1 MGVPDASRCTWSPSP
16 RRSGST
22 SRRAWRSGKRRR
34 LEYLGGRDGAGALWG
49 WCPMTLHDAT
59 RRWLVAGL
67 VAGLVLAASVTGVG
81 AQAPGADQT
90 SKVATDQ
97 ATALAKQ
104 QQNPIS
110 SLISVPLQG
119 NWDFGL
125 GDRDATGT
133 LFNIQPVVPFG
144 VSRSTNLIL
153 RVILPL
159 ASQPGSGDA
168 RVNGVGDVVMTA
180 FFSPAK
186 SGRFTWG
193 RGRSSCCRR
202 RRTTRS
208 AARSSASGHRRWSSP
223 SRDPGRSACCST
235 TSGPPAAP
243 TTARTSV
250 RPSCSRSSTTTCGN
264 GLAVGAVLEATANWN
279 ADEHWTAPLVF
290 TVSKVARLGNR
301 PVNFVAG
308 AGPTVASPEG
318 GSTWRFRVMA
328 VFLFPR

>member
-1 MGVPDASRCTWSPSP
+1 
-16 RRSGST
+16 
-22 SRRAWRSGKRRR
+22 
-34 LEYLGGRDGAGALWG
+34 
-49 WCPMTLHDAT
+49 MTLHDAT

-67 VAGLVLAASVTGVG
+67 VAGLLLVASVTGVG
-81 AQAPGADQT
+81 AQAPGADPT
-90 SKVATDQ
+90 PKAATDQ

-193 RGRSSCCRR
+193 AGPVVLLPTA
-202 RRTTRS
+202 TTNALGSEKFGVGPS
-208 AARSSASGHRRWSSP
+208 AVVLTQPGPWTIGLLFNHIWS
-223 SRDPGRSACCST
+223 
-235 TSGPPAAP
+235 TSGAND
-243 TTARTSV
+243 REDV
-250 RPSCSRSSTTTCGN
+250 NSTFLQPFVNFNLGN
-264 GLAVGAVLEATANWN
+264 GLAVGAVFEATANWN

-308 AGPTVASPEG
+308 AGPTIASPEG

>member
-1 MGVPDASRCTWSPSP
+1 
-16 RRSGST
+16 
-22 SRRAWRSGKRRR
+22 
-34 LEYLGGRDGAGALWG
+34 
-49 WCPMTLHDAT
+49 MTTHDPA
-59 RRWLVAGL
+59 RRWLVAGF
-67 VAGLVLAASVTGVG
+67 VAVLCLASTGGASAQPPAANP
-81 AQAPGADQT
+81 AA
-90 SKVATDQ
+90 KVATDQ
-97 ATALAKQ
+97 ATDLAKQ

-144 VSRSTNLIL
+144 VSRSTNLVL

-186 SGRFTWG
+186 SGRVTWG
-193 RGRSSCCRR
+193 AGPVVLLPTA
-202 RRTTRS
+202 TTNALGSEKFGVGPS
-208 AARSSASGHRRWSSP
+208 AVLLTQPGPWTIGLLFNHIWS
-223 SRDPGRSACCST
+223 
-235 TSGPPAAP
+235 TSGAND
-243 TTARTSV
+243 REDV
-250 RPSCSRSSTTTCGN
+250 SSTFLQPFVNYNLGN
-264 GLAVGAVLEATANWN
+264 GLAVGAVFEATANWN

>member
-1 MGVPDASRCTWSPSP
+1 
-16 RRSGST
+16 
-22 SRRAWRSGKRRR
+22 
-34 LEYLGGRDGAGALWG
+34 
-49 WCPMTLHDAT
+49 MTTHDPA
-59 RRWLVAGL
+59 RRWLVAGF
-67 VAGLVLAASVTGVG
+67 VAVLCLASTGGASAQPPAANP
-81 AQAPGADQT
+81 AA
-90 SKVATDQ
+90 KVATDQ
-97 ATALAKQ
+97 ATDLAKQ

-144 VSRSTNLIL
+144 VSRSTNLVL

-186 SGRFTWG
+186 SGRVTWG
-193 RGRSSCCRR
+193 AGPVVLLPTA
-202 RRTTRS
+202 TTNALGSEKFGVGPS
-208 AARSSASGHRRWSSP
+208 AVLLTQPGPWTIGLLFNHIWS
-223 SRDPGRSACCST
+223 
-235 TSGPPAAP
+235 TSGAND
-243 TTARTSV
+243 REDV
-250 RPSCSRSSTTTCGN
+250 SSTFLQPFVNYNLGN
-264 GLAVGAVLEATANWN
+264 GLAVGAVFEATANWK

-308 AGPTVASPEG
+308 AGPTLASPEG

>member
-1 MGVPDASRCTWSPSP
+1 
-16 RRSGST
+16 
-22 SRRAWRSGKRRR
+22 
-34 LEYLGGRDGAGALWG
+34 
-49 WCPMTLHDAT
+49 MTPHDAT

-67 VAGLVLAASVTGVG
+67 LLAASVTGAS
-81 AQAPGADQT
+81 AQAPGADPT
-90 SKVATDQ
+90 PNAAADQ

-133 LFNIQPVVPFG
+133 LFNIQPVVPIAI
-144 VSRSTNLIL
+144 SRSTNLIL

-168 RVNGVGDVVMTA
+168 RVNGLGDVVMTA

-193 RGRSSCCRR
+193 AGPVVLLPTA
-202 RRTTRS
+202 TTNALGSEKFGVGPS
-208 AARSSASGHRRWSSP
+208 AVVLTQPGPWTIGLLFNHIWS
-223 SRDPGRSACCST
+223 
-235 TSGPPAAP
+235 TSGASD
-243 TTARTSV
+243 REDV
-250 RPSCSRSSTTTCGN
+250 SSTFLQPFVNYNLGN

-308 AGPTVASPEG
+308 AGPTLASPEG

>member
-1 MGVPDASRCTWSPSP
+1 
-16 RRSGST
+16 
-22 SRRAWRSGKRRR
+22 
-34 LEYLGGRDGAGALWG
+34 
-49 WCPMTLHDAT
+49 MTTHDAT

-67 VAGLVLAASVTGVG
+67 VAGLVLAASVTGAS
-81 AQAPGADQT
+81 AQAPGADLT
-90 SKVATDQ
+90 AKVATDQ

-133 LFNIQPVVPFG
+133 LFNIQPVVPFA
-144 VSRSTNLIL
+144 VSRSTNLVL

-186 SGRFTWG
+186 SGRLTWG
-193 RGRSSCCRR
+193 AGPVVLLPTATNNALGSEKFGVGP
-202 RRTTRS
+202 S
-208 AARSSASGHRRWSSP
+208 AVVLTQPGPWTIGLLFNHIWS
-223 SRDPGRSACCST
+223 
-235 TSGPPAAP
+235 TSGAND
-243 TTARTSV
+243 REDV
-250 RPSCSRSSTTTCGN
+250 SSTFLQPFVNYNLGN
-264 GLAVGAVLEATANWN
+264 GLAVGAVFEATANWN

-308 AGPTVASPEG
+308 AGPTLASPEG

-328 VFLFPR
+328 VFLYPR

>member
-1 MGVPDASRCTWSPSP
+1 
-16 RRSGST
+16 
-22 SRRAWRSGKRRR
+22 
-34 LEYLGGRDGAGALWG
+34 
-49 WCPMTLHDAT
+49 MTLRDAT
-59 RRWLVAGL
+59 RRGLVAGL
-67 VAGLVLAASVTGVG
+67 VAGLVLATSVTGVG
-81 AQAPGADQT
+81 AQAPGADPT
-90 SKVATDQ
+90 PKSATDQ

-133 LFNIQPVVPFG
+133 LFNIQPVVPFA
-144 VSRSTNLIL
+144 VSRSTNLVL

-159 ASQPGSGDA
+159 ASQPGSGEA

-186 SGRFTWG
+186 SGRVTWG
-193 RGRSSCCRR
+193 AGPVVLLPTA
-202 RRTTRS
+202 TTNALGSEKFGVGPS
-208 AARSSASGHRRWSSP
+208 AVLLTQPGPWTIGLLFNHIWS
-223 SRDPGRSACCST
+223 
-235 TSGPPAAP
+235 TSGAND
-243 TTARTSV
+243 REDV
-250 RPSCSRSSTTTCGN
+250 SSTFLQPFVNYNLGN
-264 GLAVGAVLEATANWN
+264 GLAVGAVFEATANWN

>member
-1 MGVPDASRCTWSPSP
+1 
-16 RRSGST
+16 
-22 SRRAWRSGKRRR
+22 
-34 LEYLGGRDGAGALWG
+34 
-49 WCPMTLHDAT
+49 MTLRDAT

-67 VAGLVLAASVTGVG
+67 VAGLVFAASVTGVS
-81 AQAPGADQT
+81 AQAPGADPT
-90 SKVATDQ
+90 PKSATDQ

-144 VSRSTNLIL
+144 VSRSTNLVL

-159 ASQPGSGDA
+159 ASQPGSGEA

-186 SGRFTWG
+186 SGRVTWG
-193 RGRSSCCRR
+193 AGPVVLLPTA
-202 RRTTRS
+202 TTNALGSEKFGVGPS
-208 AARSSASGHRRWSSP
+208 AVLLTQPGPWTIGLLFNHIWS
-223 SRDPGRSACCST
+223 
-235 TSGPPAAP
+235 TSGAND
-243 TTARTSV
+243 REDV
-250 RPSCSRSSTTTCGN
+250 SSTFLQPFVNYNLGN
-264 GLAVGAVLEATANWN
+264 GLAVGAVFEATANWK

-308 AGPTVASPEG
+308 AGPTLASPAG

-328 VFLFPR
+328 VFLYPR

>member
-1 MGVPDASRCTWSPSP
+1 M
-16 RRSGST
+16 
-22 SRRAWRSGKRRR
+22 
-34 LEYLGGRDGAGALWG
+34 
-49 WCPMTLHDAT
+49 
-59 RRWLVAGL
+59 
-67 VAGLVLAASVTGVG
+67 TGVS
-81 AQAPGADQT
+81 AQAPGADPT
-90 SKVATDQ
+90 PKAATDQ

-133 LFNIQPVVPFG
+133 LFNIQPVVPFA
-144 VSRSTNLIL
+144 VSRSTNLVL

-168 RVNGVGDVVMTA
+168 RVNGVGDVVTTA

-186 SGRFTWG
+186 SGRVTWG
-193 RGRSSCCRR
+193 AGPVFLLPTATNNALGSEKFGVGP
-202 RRTTRS
+202 S
-208 AARSSASGHRRWSSP
+208 AVVLTQPGPWTIGLLFNHIWS
-223 SRDPGRSACCST
+223 
-235 TSGPPAAP
+235 TSGAND
-243 TTARTSV
+243 REDV
-250 RPSCSRSSTTTCGN
+250 SSTFLQPFVNYNLGN
-264 GLAVGAVLEATANWN
+264 GLAVGAVFEATANWN

-328 VFLFPR
+328 VFLYPR

>member
-1 MGVPDASRCTWSPSP
+1 
-16 RRSGST
+16 
-22 SRRAWRSGKRRR
+22 
-34 LEYLGGRDGAGALWG
+34 
-49 WCPMTLHDAT
+49 MTLHDAT

-67 VAGLVLAASVTGVG
+67 FLAASVTGVS
-81 AQAPGADQT
+81 AQAPGADPT
-90 SKVATDQ
+90 PKSATDQ

-159 ASQPGSGDA
+159 ASQPGSGEV

-186 SGRFTWG
+186 SGRLTWG
-193 RGRSSCCRR
+193 AGPVVLLPTA
-202 RRTTRS
+202 TTNALGSEKFGVGPS
-208 AARSSASGHRRWSSP
+208 AVVLTQPGPWTIGLLFNHIWS
-223 SRDPGRSACCST
+223 
-235 TSGPPAAP
+235 TSGAND
-243 TTARTSV
+243 REDV
-250 RPSCSRSSTTTCGN
+250 SSTFLQPFVNYNLGN
-264 GLAVGAVLEATANWN
+264 GLAVGAVFEATANWN

-308 AGPTVASPEG
+308 AGPTLASPEG
-318 GSTWRFRVMA
+318 GSTWRFRFMA

>member
-1 MGVPDASRCTWSPSP
+1 
-16 RRSGST
+16 
-22 SRRAWRSGKRRR
+22 
-34 LEYLGGRDGAGALWG
+34 
-49 WCPMTLHDAT
+49 MTLHDAT
-59 RRWLVAGL
+59 RRSLVAGL
-67 VAGLVLAASVTGVG
+67 VAVVCLASVGGVS
-81 AQAPGADQT
+81 AQAPGADPT
-90 SKVATDQ
+90 PKSATDQ

-193 RGRSSCCRR
+193 AGPVVLLPTA
-202 RRTTRS
+202 TTNALGSEKFGVGPS
-208 AARSSASGHRRWSSP
+208 AVVLTQPGPWTIGLLFNHIWS
-223 SRDPGRSACCST
+223 
-235 TSGPPAAP
+235 TSGASD
-243 TTARTSV
+243 REDV
-250 RPSCSRSSTTTCGN
+250 SSTFLQPFVNYNLGN

-318 GSTWRFRVMA
+318 GSTWRFRFMA

>member
-1 MGVPDASRCTWSPSP
+1 
-16 RRSGST
+16 
-22 SRRAWRSGKRRR
+22 
-34 LEYLGGRDGAGALWG
+34 
-49 WCPMTLHDAT
+49 MTPHDAT

-67 VAGLVLAASVTGVG
+67 VAGLVLAASVTGVT
-81 AQAPGADQT
+81 AQSTGADQT
-90 SKVATDQ
+90 PKVATDQ
-97 ATALAKQ
+97 ATDLAKQ

-144 VSRSTNLIL
+144 ISRSTNLVL

-159 ASQPGSGDA
+159 ASQPGSGDV

-193 RGRSSCCRR
+193 AGPVVLLPTA
-202 RRTTRS
+202 TTNALGSEKFGVGPS
-208 AARSSASGHRRWSSP
+208 AVLLTQPGPWTIGLLFNHIWS
-223 SRDPGRSACCST
+223 
-235 TSGPPAAP
+235 TSGAND
-243 TTARTSV
+243 REDV
-250 RPSCSRSSTTTCGN
+250 SSTFLQPFVNYNLGN
-264 GLAVGAVLEATANWN
+264 GLAVGAVFEATANWN

-290 TVSKVARLGNR
+290 TVSKVARLGKR

-318 GSTWRFRVMA
+318 GSSWRFRVMA

>member
-1 MGVPDASRCTWSPSP
+1 
-16 RRSGST
+16 
-22 SRRAWRSGKRRR
+22 
-34 LEYLGGRDGAGALWG
+34 
-49 WCPMTLHDAT
+49 MTLHDAT

-67 VAGLVLAASVTGVG
+67 VAGLLLVASVTGVG
-81 AQAPGADQT
+81 AQAPGADPT
-90 SKVATDQ
+90 PKAATDQ

-133 LFNIQPVVPFG
+133 LFNIQPVVPFAI
-144 VSRSTNLIL
+144 SRSTNLIL

-186 SGRFTWG
+186 TGRFTWG
-193 RGRSSCCRR
+193 AGPVVLLPTATNNALGSEKFGIGP
-202 RRTTRS
+202 S
-208 AARSSASGHRRWSSP
+208 AVVLTQPGPWTIGLLFNHIWS
-223 SRDPGRSACCST
+223 
-235 TSGPPAAP
+235 TSGAND
-243 TTARTSV
+243 REDV
-250 RPSCSRSSTTTCGN
+250 SSTFLQPFVNYNLGN
-264 GLAVGAVLEATANWN
+264 GLAVGAVFEATANWN

-308 AGPTVASPEG
+308 AGPTIASPAG

-328 VFLFPR
+328 VFLYPR

>member
-1 MGVPDASRCTWSPSP
+1 
-16 RRSGST
+16 
-22 SRRAWRSGKRRR
+22 
-34 LEYLGGRDGAGALWG
+34 
-49 WCPMTLHDAT
+49 MTTHDAT

-81 AQAPGADQT
+81 AQAPGADPT
-90 SKVATDQ
+90 PKSATDQ

-168 RVNGVGDVVMTA
+168 RINGVGDVVMTA

-186 SGRFTWG
+186 SGRVTWG
-193 RGRSSCCRR
+193 AGPVVLLPTA
-202 RRTTRS
+202 TTNALGGEKFGVGPS
-208 AARSSASGHRRWSSP
+208 AVVLTQPGPWTIGLLFNHIWS
-223 SRDPGRSACCST
+223 
-235 TSGPPAAP
+235 TSGAND
-243 TTARTSV
+243 REDV
-250 RPSCSRSSTTTCGN
+250 NSTFLQPFVNYNLGN
-264 GLAVGAVLEATANWN
+264 GLAVGAVFEATANWK

-290 TVSKVARLGNR
+290 TVSKVTRLGNR

-308 AGPTVASPEG
+308 AGPTIASPEG

>member
-1 MGVPDASRCTWSPSP
+1 M
-16 RRSGST
+16 
-22 SRRAWRSGKRRR
+22 
-34 LEYLGGRDGAGALWG
+34 LI
-49 WCPMTLHDAT
+49 DAT

-81 AQAPGADQT
+81 AQAPGADPT
-90 SKVATDQ
+90 PKAATDQ

-125 GDRDATGT
+125 GDRDVTGT
-133 LFNIQPVVPFG
+133 LFNIQPVVPFA
-144 VSRSTNLIL
+144 VSRSTNLVL

-180 FFSPAK
+180 FLSPAK
-186 SGRFTWG
+186 SGRVTWG
-193 RGRSSCCRR
+193 AGPVVLLPTA
-202 RRTTRS
+202 TTNALGSEKFGIGPS
-208 AARSSASGHRRWSSP
+208 AVVLTQPGPWTIGLLFNHIWS
-223 SRDPGRSACCST
+223 
-235 TSGPPAAP
+235 TSGAND
-243 TTARTSV
+243 REDV
-250 RPSCSRSSTTTCGN
+250 SSTFLQPFVNYNLGN
-264 GLAVGAVLEATANWN
+264 GLAVGAVFEATANWN

-308 AGPTVASPEG
+308 AGPTLASPEG

>member
-1 MGVPDASRCTWSPSP
+1 M
-16 RRSGST
+16 
-22 SRRAWRSGKRRR
+22 R
-34 LEYLGGRDGAGALWG
+34 LLDV
-49 WCPMTLHDAT
+49 T
-59 RRWLVAGL
+59 RRCCEAGL
-67 VAGLVLAASVTGVG
+67 VAGLVVLLSLASVGGVS
-81 AQAPGADQT
+81 AQSPAADAPPKA
-90 SKVATDQ
+90 AADQ
-97 ATALAKQ
+97 ATDLAKQ

-193 RGRSSCCRR
+193 AGPVVLLPTATNNALGSEKFGVGP
-202 RRTTRS
+202 S
-208 AARSSASGHRRWSSP
+208 AVVLTQPGPWTIGLLFNHIWS
-223 SRDPGRSACCST
+223 
-235 TSGPPAAP
+235 TSGAND
-243 TTARTSV
+243 REDV
-250 RPSCSRSSTTTCGN
+250 SSTFLQPFVNYNLGN
-264 GLAVGAVLEATANWN
+264 GLAVGAVFEATANWN

-308 AGPTVASPEG
+308 AGPTIASPAG

-328 VFLFPR
+328 VFLYPR

>member
-1 MGVPDASRCTWSPSP
+1 
-16 RRSGST
+16 
-22 SRRAWRSGKRRR
+22 
-34 LEYLGGRDGAGALWG
+34 
-49 WCPMTLHDAT
+49 MTPHHAT
-59 RRWLVAGL
+59 RRWL
-67 VAGLVLAASVTGVG
+67 VAGLVLAASVTGVT
-81 AQAPGADQT
+81 AQSPGADPT
-90 SKVATDQ
+90 PKVATDQ

-110 SLISVPLQG
+110 SLISMPLQG

-159 ASQPGSGDA
+159 ASQPGSGDV

-193 RGRSSCCRR
+193 AGPVVLIPTATNNALGSEKFGVGP
-202 RRTTRS
+202 S
-208 AARSSASGHRRWSSP
+208 AVVLTQPGPWTIGLLFNHIWS
-223 SRDPGRSACCST
+223 
-235 TSGPPAAP
+235 TSGAND
-243 TTARTSV
+243 REDV
-250 RPSCSRSSTTTCGN
+250 NSTFLQPFVNYNLGN
-264 GLAVGAVLEATANWN
+264 GLAVGAVFEATANWK

-301 PVNFVAG
+301 PVNFVVG
-308 AGPTVASPEG
+308 AGPTVTSPEG
-318 GSTWRFRVMA
+318 GSTWRFRFMA

>member
-1 MGVPDASRCTWSPSP
+1 VTA
-16 RRSGST
+16 
-22 SRRAWRSGKRRR
+22 
-34 LEYLGGRDGAGALWG
+34 AL
-49 WCPMTLHDAT
+49 AAV
-59 RRWLVAGL
+59 RWPV
-67 VAGLVLAASVTGVG
+67 VLAAAALVLVHAASTQ
-81 AQAPGADQT
+81 AQTPGADPT
-90 SKVATDQ
+90 PKVAADD

-110 SLISVPLQG
+110 SLISVPLQV

-133 LFNIQPVVPFG
+133 LFNIQPVMPFP

-168 RVNGVGDVVMTA
+168 RVNGTGDIVMTA
-180 FFSPAK
+180 FFSPSK
-186 SGRFTWG
+186 SGRVTWG
-193 RGRSSCCRR
+193 VGPVFLLPTATNNALGSEKFGVGP
-202 RRTTRS
+202 S
-208 AARSSASGHRRWSSP
+208 AVVLTQPGPWTIGLLFNHIWS
-223 SRDPGRSACCST
+223 
-235 TSGPPAAP
+235 TSGASD
-243 TTARTSV
+243 REDV
-250 RPSCSRSSTTTCGN
+250 SSTFLQPFVNYNLGG
-264 GLAVGAVLEATANWN
+264 GLAVGAVFEATANWK

-290 TVSKVARLGNR
+290 TVSKLARLGSR

-318 GSTWRFRVMA
+318 GSTWRFRFMA

>member
-1 MGVPDASRCTWSPSP
+1 
-16 RRSGST
+16 
-22 SRRAWRSGKRRR
+22 
-34 LEYLGGRDGAGALWG
+34 
-49 WCPMTLHDAT
+49 MTLHDAT

-67 VAGLVLAASVTGVG
+67 VVVFSIASVGGVS
-81 AQAPGADQT
+81 AQSPGADPT
-90 SKVATDQ
+90 PKSATDQ

-159 ASQPGSGDA
+159 ASQPGSGEA

-186 SGRFTWG
+186 SGRVTWG
-193 RGRSSCCRR
+193 AGPVVLLPTA
-202 RRTTRS
+202 TTNALGSEKFGVGPS
-208 AARSSASGHRRWSSP
+208 AVVLTQPGPWTIGLLFNHIWS
-223 SRDPGRSACCST
+223 
-235 TSGPPAAP
+235 TSGAND
-243 TTARTSV
+243 REDV
-250 RPSCSRSSTTTCGN
+250 SSTFLQPFVNYNLGN
-264 GLAVGAVLEATANWN
+264 GLAVGAVFEATANWK

-308 AGPTVASPEG
+308 AGPTLASPEG

-328 VFLFPR
+328 VFLYPR

>member
-1 MGVPDASRCTWSPSP
+1 
-16 RRSGST
+16 
-22 SRRAWRSGKRRR
+22 
-34 LEYLGGRDGAGALWG
+34 
-49 WCPMTLHDAT
+49 MTPHDAT

-67 VAGLVLAASVTGVG
+67 VAGLVLAASVTGVS
-81 AQAPGADQT
+81 AQSTGADQT
-90 SKVATDQ
+90 PKAATDQ

-144 VSRSTNLIL
+144 VSRSTNLVL

-159 ASQPGSGDA
+159 ASQPGSGDV

-193 RGRSSCCRR
+193 AGPVVLLPTA
-202 RRTTRS
+202 TTNALGSEKFGVGPS
-208 AARSSASGHRRWSSP
+208 AVVLTQPGPWTIGLLFNHIWS
-223 SRDPGRSACCST
+223 
-235 TSGPPAAP
+235 TSGADD
-243 TTARTSV
+243 REDV
-250 RPSCSRSSTTTCGN
+250 NSTFLQPFVNYNLGN
-264 GLAVGAVLEATANWN
+264 GLAVGAVFEATANWK

-290 TVSKVARLGNR
+290 TVSKVARLGKR

>member
-1 MGVPDASRCTWSPSP
+1 
-16 RRSGST
+16 
-22 SRRAWRSGKRRR
+22 
-34 LEYLGGRDGAGALWG
+34 
-49 WCPMTLHDAT
+49 MTLHDAT

-67 VAGLVLAASVTGVG
+67 VAGLLLVASVTGVG
-81 AQAPGADQT
+81 AQAPGADPT
-90 SKVATDQ
+90 PKAATDQ

-110 SLISVPLQG
+110 SLISVPLQV

-193 RGRSSCCRR
+193 AGPVVLLPTATNNALGSEKFGVGP
-202 RRTTRS
+202 S
-208 AARSSASGHRRWSSP
+208 AVVLTQPGPWTIGLLFNHIWS
-223 SRDPGRSACCST
+223 
-235 TSGPPAAP
+235 TSGAND
-243 TTARTSV
+243 REDV
-250 RPSCSRSSTTTCGN
+250 SSTFLQPFVNYNLGN
-264 GLAVGAVLEATANWN
+264 GLAVGAVFEATANWN

-308 AGPTVASPEG
+308 AGPTIASPAG

-328 VFLFPR
+328 VFLYPR